1 MTGGALLGLILLSM
15 AWCFFLFGLT
25 LHLKILRRSLQAKPG
40 EVTPSGMGFLPA
52 LCGSLAVFFSIP
64 LLARHGIDVPW
75 PWLWIL
81 LPLVVDPYL
90 WVLLVRR

>member
-40 EVTPSGMGFLPA
+40 EVTPSGM
-52 LCGSLAVFFSIP
+52 
-64 LLARHGIDVPW
+64 
-75 PWLWIL
+75 
-81 LPLVVDPYL
+81 
-90 WVLLVRR
+90 